1 MQKLV
6 VGSIILLLVTFGW
19 GDRGVGEQIPVP
31 RGELRIVDKS
41 PTNWIWIGWNV
52 LEHLI
57 ELDKEGTLVPGLA
70 TGWRWLNDRTLEV
83 TLRQGVTFQNG
94 EGFDAEIVQLN
105 WDENIRVRQPHIV
118 EYLTFHPGARLEIVD
133 QYAVRFLFPAPDG
146 AALSKLTV
154 LHMANRQF
162 YREHGWG
169 EKQW

>member
-19 GDRGVGEQIPVP
+19 GARGVGEQFSVP
-31 RGELRIVDKS
+31 QGELRIVDKN
-41 PTNWIWIGWNV
+41 PYNWVWIAFNV

-57 ELDKEGTLVPGLA
+57 EVDKEGKLVPGLA
-70 TGWRWLNDRTLEV
+70 TGWRWLDDQTLEV
-83 TLRQGVTFQNG
+83 TLRQGVTFHNG
-94 EGFDAEIVQLN
+94 EVFDAAIVQLN
-105 WDENIRVRQPHIV
+105 WDENIRARQPHAV
-118 EYLTFHPGARLEIVD
+118 EYLTFNPGSRLEIVD
-133 QYAVRFLFPAPDG
+133 QYTVRFRFPEPDG
-146 AALSKLTV
+146 AALSRLTA